1 MKMTQIA
8 TVLGLGAVM
17 ALSNP
22 ALAQTG
28 GNNDGGTGTTRAND
42 QRDDNDDTD
51 YGWLGL
57 LGLAGLAGLLKKP
70 ERHVVHQTDT
80 PRNNPTH

>member
-1 MKMTQIA
+1 MKITQIA
-8 TVLGLGAVM
+8 IVLGLGAVM

-22 ALAQTG
+22 ASAQTG
-28 GNNDGGTGTTRAND
+28 NNNDGNTGTTRVNE
-42 QRDDNDDTD
+42 QREDNNTD

-70 ERHVVHQTDT
+70 QRQVVHQTDA
-80 PRNNPTH
+80 PRINPTH